1 MKKSEVKNKR
11 SQSSEVLDG
20 EAPSPAATVGAIGD
34 RANVAAAAC
43 RLRSQDG
50 SSTLIVHFYI
60 ANHRGDTVL
69 VIGESGA
76 AESHLRYDAFGNVT
90 ARSGSFTPSYAFST
104 KEHLPG
110 ANLYAYVYR
119 VYDPH
124 AGRWTQRDPI
134 DYQDSINLYQFCG
147 NNGVNTSDPDGRENY
162 LTAAD
167 PEYAYNW
174 DLNNRNTT
182 FAGDAFNQRMAAMFK
197 GATIAAVGAGAV
209 ALYGPA
215 VLAYVKMKVVYL
227 LGLAGGTY
235 HYLVNRGGQITSVL
249 GSRADCSSYFGR
261 YGYNVLDSAKS
272 VSVLENAR
280 FIVEAVKRG
289 DNFLFVTDPAKH
301 AMLMRTI
308 TETTGK
314 LTTSRYLWLEIP
326 MLQHRLIQTP
336 PQ

>member
-197 GATIAAVGAGAV
+197 GATIAAVGVGAV

-215 VLAYVKMKVVYL
+215 VLGYLKMKLAYAL
-227 LGLAGGTY
+227 ALLAGTAPRVGDKVYRVWGGLSQPWGSYWTK
-235 HYLVNRGGQITSVL
+235 VNPAHISNYRSIAGLPSSNAGRFVSEGILKSINGVSVSTAKIIESGQIGGLQELIINSPQTAIEL
-249 GSRADCSSYFGR
+249 QR
-261 YGYNVLDSAKS
+261 
-272 VSVLENAR
+272 VSGVN
-280 FIVEAVKRG
+280 
-289 DNFLFVTDPAKH
+289 
-301 AMLMRTI
+301 
-308 TETTGK
+308 
-314 LTTSRYLWLEIP
+314 
-326 MLQHRLIQTP
+326 P
-336 PQ
+336 PF